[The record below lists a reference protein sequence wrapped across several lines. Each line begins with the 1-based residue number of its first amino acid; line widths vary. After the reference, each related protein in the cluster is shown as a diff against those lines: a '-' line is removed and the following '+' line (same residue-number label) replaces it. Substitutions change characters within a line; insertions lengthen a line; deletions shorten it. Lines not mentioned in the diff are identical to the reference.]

1 VGLLWETYQQVSN
14 QHQDNLQDEA
24 QQTMAQRL
32 AWLEEIVRQ
41 QNQVLGMLIQQLEVR
56 FGEDLNGD
64 RRIG

>member
-1 VGLLWETYQQVSN
+1 MGLLWETYQQVSN

>member
-1 VGLLWETYQQVSN
+1 MGLLWETYQQVSN

-24 QQTMAQRL
+24 QQTLAQRL
-32 AWLEEIVRQ
+32 AWLEEVVRQ